1 MTILSPTPDTPKSV
15 AILNSD
21 DYAPRYADAPKAQ
34 RAENHPVTIETL
46 LRSIDGRLQTMDGR
60 LDNMNRRLD
69 KVEQRLD
76 KVGED
81 IIELKIQ
88 TAAIGVRLVGVEERL
103 DRVDKRFD
111 RADERFNRAD
121 ERFDRQEERQRE
133 ADRQL
138 IRFEGHLARLPSWKS
153 VGTISTTVTLACCGL
168 FVWLA
173 DGGAKTLAKWFE

>member
-1 MTILSPTPDTPKSV
+1 MTILSPTPDTLKSV

-21 DYAPRYADAPKAQ
+21 DYPPRYADAPEAQ
-34 RAENHPVTIETL
+34 TTENHPVTIETL
-46 LRSIDGRLQTMDGR
+46 LRSIDGTLQIMD
-60 LDNMNRRLD
+60 RRLD

-103 DRVDKRFD
+103 DHANKRFD
-111 RADERFNRAD
+111 RAD

-173 DGGAKTLAKWFE
+173 DGGANTLAKWFE

>member
-1 MTILSPTPDTPKSV
+1 MTILSPTPDTLKSV

-21 DYAPRYADAPKAQ
+21 DYPPRYADAPEAQ
-34 RAENHPVTIETL
+34 TTENHPVTIETL
-46 LRSIDGRLQTMDGR
+46 LRSIDGTLQIMDRR
-60 LDNMNRRLD
+60 LDKVEQRLD

-81 IIELKIQ
+81 IIELTIQ

-103 DRVDKRFD
+103 DHANKRFD
-111 RADERFNRAD
+111 RAD

-173 DGGAKTLAKWFE
+173 DGGANTLANWFE